1 MTKQQ
6 FKARMSEFRKRLS
19 AAVWKGKSEFCA
31 VMDSDRTAE
40 ACLRPKYVP
49 VVSRNVMLHL
59 YGVGGLDSVRHI
71 DSVEVKYN

>member
-1 MTKQQ
+1 MNKQQ
-6 FKARMSEFRKRLS
+6 FKARMSEFRKSLS

-40 ACLRPKYVP
+40 ACLRPKYAP

-59 YGVGGLDSVRHI
+59 FSVGGLDAISHI